1 MPDLTIRTRETFTS
15 GISGEALAFDKTQTI
30 TGVNRIQKM
39 LFQPPTTGQTE
50 IIRFAAL
57 EDGAGTFKVADFKY
71 LRITNFDST
80 NAIEIYF
87 SDSSTNH
94 YFAIQLNAGCSY
106 IMTSLDYD
114 VRDNGLA
121 SGVSAAELDLIEINS
136 LVAACDVE
144 VIVAQA

>member
-15 GISGEALAFDKTQTI
+15 GITGDVLAFDKTQTI

-50 IIRFAAL
+50 IIRFQAL
-57 EDGAGTFKVADFKY
+57 EDGAGRFKVADFKY
-71 LRITNFDST
+71 LRITNHDSS

-87 SDSSTNH
+87 SDESTSH
-94 YFAIQLNAGCSY
+94 FFSIQLNAGCSY
-106 IMTSLDYD
+106 ILTSLGFD

-121 SGVSAAELDLIEINS
+121 NGVSAAELDLIEINS
-136 LVAACDVE
+136 LTDVCNVE
-144 VIVAQA
+144 VIVGQA

>member
-1 MPDLTIRTRETFTS
+1 MPDLTIQTRETFTAGVS
-15 GISGEALAFDKTQTI
+15 GDVLAFDKTQTI

-39 LFQPPTTGQTE
+39 LFQPAVTGQTE
-50 IIRFAAL
+50 IIRFQAL
-57 EDGAGTFKVADFKY
+57 EDGAGRFKVADFKY
-71 LRITNFDST
+71 LRITNFDGT

-106 IMTSLDYD
+106 IMTSLGYD
-114 VRDNGLA
+114 ARKGGLA
-121 SGVSAAELDLIEINS
+121 NGVSAAELDLIEINS
-136 LVAACDVE
+136 LVAPCNVE

>member
-15 GISGEALAFDKTQTI
+15 GITGDALAFDKTQTI

-50 IIRFAAL
+50 IIRFASA

-71 LRITNFDST
+71 LRITNHDGS

-87 SDSSTNH
+87 SDESTSH
-94 YFAIQLNAGCSY
+94 FFSIQLNAGCSY
-106 IMTSLDYD
+106 ILTSLGFDA
-114 VRDNGLA
+114 RDNGLA
-121 SGVSAAELDLIEINS
+121 NGVSAAELDLIEINS
-136 LVAACDVE
+136 LTDVCNVE
-144 VIVAQA
+144 VIVGQA